1 MRMILI
7 CCDSVSALYKQGLR
21 DRYSFLGLAC
31 FAGSGCFLNYA
42 MSLVIC
48 SLLWLFIGILIV
60 TIMVQMHDAA
70 AKIAAK
76 KDMHGACVR
85 NGLRVPALKSKICT
99 WKFLNQARLG
109 EVYVPML
116 ADVVLAPCPQKPT
129 EKVIRDALITL
140 INTNQHN
147 ISADDVPRFA
157 QLVTHLQKHTADKEF
172 MLDVISTLTKG
183 QHEFFGKSYQPPK
196 R

>member
-1 MRMILI
+1 
-7 CCDSVSALYKQGLR
+7 
-21 DRYSFLGLAC
+21 
-31 FAGSGCFLNYA
+31 
-42 MSLVIC
+42 MSNVAIVHCNCNCLVI
-48 SLLWLFIGILIV
+48 V
-60 TIMVQMHDAA
+60 MVEMHDAA

-76 KDMHGACVR
+76 KDLHGACVR
-85 NGLRVPALKSKICT
+85 NGLRVPALRSKICT

-116 ADVVLAPCPQKPT
+116 TDVVLAPCPQKPT

-147 ISADDVPRFA
+147 ISADAAPRFA

-183 QHEFFGKSYQPPK
+183 QHEFFGKSSQPPK